1 MKLSHTCH
9 QSDAKRWHVEW
20 VGRENSGQTNVQKW
34 EMMMA
39 DPKAQLQSL
48 VNSFGNGGTTFL
60 SRIACMNGRMAE
72 RKDKNT
78 PGFFDDAP
86 DVTVGQACRALM
98 EYSADASA
106 RSARDDR
113 DLLAPFRQQVNYGG
127 VNATPE
133 RDQAAQRLVNGLVN
147 VSRNPAYANSTGTP
161 IQLDGQGK
169 VYQLTPG
176 AALDAEFTSAVLGVR
191 AGRRQIPDRLFPQ
204 ATEAQI
210 NDAVDACAR
219 GRATLNQCGSVGQ
232 EVAAIYLRRQGNQA
246 AR

>member
-20 VGRENSGQTNVQKW
+20 AGRANSGQTNAQKQ

-39 DPKAQLQSL
+39 DPKAQLQRL
-48 VNSFGNGGTTFL
+48 INSIGNGGGAYL

-72 RKDKNT
+72 RKDKNA

-98 EYSADASA
+98 EFSADATA
-106 RSARDDR
+106 RGDNTPAE
-113 DLLAPFRQQVNYGG
+113 LLAPFRELVDFSSTNPNPQRN
-127 VNATPE
+127 
-133 RDQAAQRLVNGLVN
+133 QAAQRLVNGYVN
-147 VSRNPAYANSTGTP
+147 GSRNPANANSTGLP

-169 VYQLTPG
+169 TYQLTPG
-176 AALDAEFTSAVLGVR
+176 AALDAEFTSTVLGVR
-191 AGRRQIPDRLFPQ
+191 AGRRQIPNRLFPQ